1 MLTLELA
8 LHWDLLLKLLL
19 LVLLA
24 PLLLVHG
31 YMVQGQKMKPQLL
44 TLSLTMMSFLLPMLP
59 TKLPYASITA

>member
-31 YMVQGQKMKPQLL
+31 YMVQGQKMKPQL
-44 TLSLTMMSFLLPMLP
+44 
-59 TKLPYASITA
+59 KN